1 MVAGVVVEEV
11 VQVSNAALVFY
22 PKTQRP
28 PPRSF
33 FRGCSSHTSSIVL
46 AVADDDGP
54 SVPPADLDVLDAEIK
69 LRDGGTSWQYLHSV
83 VRAKLLPA
91 VVNTVG
97 SE

>member
-1 MVAGVVVEEV
+1 M
-11 VQVSNAALVFY
+11 
-22 PKTQRP
+22 
-28 PPRSF
+28 
-33 FRGCSSHTSSIVL
+33 L

-54 SVPPADLDVLDAEIK
+54 SVPPVDLDVLDAEIK